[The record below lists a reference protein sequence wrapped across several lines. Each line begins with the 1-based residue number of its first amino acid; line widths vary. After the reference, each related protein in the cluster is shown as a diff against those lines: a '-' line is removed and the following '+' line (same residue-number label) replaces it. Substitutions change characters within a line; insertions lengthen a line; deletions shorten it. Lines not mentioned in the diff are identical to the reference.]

1 MHYAGDI
8 VLLSQSETA
17 DIQLKMQ
24 DFRLQL
30 LALIDKVMAIFQT
43 IRGTGI
49 ERNCWTTAGG

>member
-1 MHYAGDI
+1 MQEAQ